1 MPDIID
7 NRTRHLAEEIAARL
21 NASQRAHFAVGYF
34 FLSGFEA
41 IAPHLTELSELR
53 LLIGNTLTQETI
65 EQLVEAR
72 RRLDAAE
79 AAKQDQE
86 FVNRDRKIQVLTD
99 TVDNLADAAAAMDQT
114 DEAECLLNTLADLV
128 EQGRIKVRVYTKGRL
143 HAKAYIFD
151 YKEGMPDVGVCIV
164 GSSNLTIA
172 GIQHN
177 TELNVIVHGN
187 DNHAFLSA
195 WFDELWKESEEFDK
209 ALLHVL
215 DESWARKEVTPYEV
229 YLKALYSLVGDQLD
243 EEEPQPLVTGM
254 PELADFQVDALRQAQ
269 GYLKDH
275 DGVIIGDVVGLGKT
289 YIGTALLKT
298 LQRVYRQQALI
309 ICPKRLERMW
319 QAFNETYAL
328 GATVLSMSL
337 LREGDGDGGARLD
350 LDRRFPQHKV
360 VLVDESHHFR
370 HSDNQRYRVLQP
382 FLHRPGMKAILMT
395 ATPRNTRARDALNQL
410 LLWMEDDART
420 IPINPPL
427 LTSYFRLIEAI
438 EERQREM
445 GQRVPGPHLPDVL
458 RHVMVRRTRNHI
470 KRYYPNATIDG
481 KPVHFPER
489 NLKTVDYRIDA
500 VYGSGNLY
508 KRFASDIKTMH
519 YARYGLYKYV
529 RPELQKLAKYQ
540 NLQRAGDRLKG
551 LMKAMLLKR
560 LESSVAAFRV
570 TVERLERSH
579 ARFLELLDDG
589 KVPAGE
595 AVSDLLMIVD
605 DDEFAERQDELEE
618 TGQLFDAADFIDD
631 LRHHIETD
639 RKTYRFMLQAVEGI
653 TPDKDA
659 KLQTLIRR
667 LRTEPE
673 LKDKVIVFTQFK
685 DTADYLRRELPTALK
700 GKRVIEWMTSDREDQ
715 LGIIGRF
722 APESNPDAVKWV
734 RSGEP
739 PIDILVSTDVLSE
752 GLNLQ
757 DCGSI
762 VNYDIHWNPVRLIQR
777 VGRID
782 RIGTE
787 YKTVWAFNFL
797 PDEGL
802 APHLNLRDTVRR
814 RIQEIH
820 ETIGEDAKVLEET
833 ERLNTADMYSI
844 YVEGHMPEEDEDDL
858 FSVQEAIE
866 ILRRIRMEQPELFS
880 RVSSLADGV
889 RASRTAAQPRRRKTR
904 AELFAEEVETKGIA
918 GTPPAATQLVLHG
931 ELAKSPPSAQLAM
944 EVEPGA
950 ATSETEGVYVLCS
963 AGDVKQAYFA
973 TPDAVREVDIA
984 LAARAFRCG
993 PEEPAREIPPWLNAA
1008 VQRARMAF
1016 AQAIDRLQ
1024 AGGSPTRPGAQK
1036 WVLKQLGDL
1045 ARSTDDQSE
1054 RQHLG
1059 ALHRAFNRPLTQT
1072 VIHMLR
1078 SLQRRGASGSDF
1090 ISELEEI
1097 ASAYGLFLDEGA
1109 QAARPT
1115 VGMADIRVVCSQVQL
1130 VPPTPSGQTEPD
1142 QGEVA
1147 A

>member
-7 NRTRHLAEEIAARL
+7 NRTRQLAEEIAARL
-21 NASQRAHFAVGYF
+21 SASQRAHFAVGYF

-41 IAPHLTELSELR
+41 IAPHLTDVSELR

-99 TVDNLADAAAAMDQT
+99 TVENLADAAAAMDQT
-114 DEAECLLNTLADLV
+114 DEAESLLNTLADLV
-128 EQGRIKVRVYTKGRL
+128 ERGRIKVRVYTKGRL

-164 GSSNLTIA
+164 GSSNLTLA

-187 DNHAFLSA
+187 DNHAFLGT
-195 WFDELWKESEEFDK
+195 WFGELWKDSEEFGK

-215 DESWARKEVTPYEV
+215 NESWARKEVTPYEA

-243 EEEPQPLVTGM
+243 EEEPPPLVTGM
-254 PELADFQVDALRQAQ
+254 PELADFQVDALSQAQ
-269 GYLKDH
+269 GYLRDH

-298 LQRVYRQQALI
+298 LQRVYRQQALV

-319 QAFNETYAL
+319 QTFNETYAL
-328 GATVLSMSL
+328 GATVMSMSL
-337 LREGDGDGGARLD
+337 LREGGGDGHAGLD
-350 LDRRFPQHKV
+350 LNRRFPQHKV
-360 VLVDESHHFR
+360 VLIDESHHFR

-382 FLHRPGMKAILMT
+382 FLHRPGMKALLLT
-395 ATPRNTRARDALNQL
+395 ATPRNTRATDVLNQL
-410 LLWMEDDART
+410 LLWMEDGAGT

-427 LTSYFRLIEAI
+427 LTNYFKQIEAI
-438 EERQREM
+438 EGQERETGR
-445 GQRVPGPHLPDVL
+445 RVPGPHLPDVL

-470 KRYYPNATIDG
+470 TRYYPNATIEG
-481 KPVHFPER
+481 EPVHFPKRE
-489 NLKTVDYRIDA
+489 LKTVDYRIDA
-500 VYGSGNLY
+500 VYGDLALY
-508 KRFASDIKTMH
+508 RRLVNEIESMS
-519 YARYGLYKYV
+519 YARYGLYNHV
-529 RPELQKLAKYQ
+529 RPELQKQAKYQ
-540 NLQRAGDRLKG
+540 NLQRAGSRLKG

-560 LESSVAAFRV
+560 LESSVAAFRA
-570 TVERLERSH
+570 TVQRLERSH
-579 ARFLELLDDG
+579 SRFLELLDDG

-605 DDEFAERQDELEE
+605 DDEFAEREGELEAS
-618 TGQLFDAADFIDD
+618 GQLFDAADFKDE
-631 LRHHIETD
+631 LRPHIEAD
-639 RKTYRFMLQAVEGI
+639 RRTFKFMLQAVEGI
-653 TPDKDA
+653 TPNKDA

-667 LRTEPE
+667 LRTEPQ

-685 DTADYLRRELPTALK
+685 DTADYLREELPNAFK
-700 GKRVIEWMTSDREDQ
+700 RKRVVEWMTSDREDQ

-722 APESNPDAVKWV
+722 APKSNPDAVKWV
-734 RSGEP
+734 RPGER

-757 DCGSI
+757 DCGTI
-762 VNYDIHWNPVRLIQR
+762 INYDIHWNPVRLIQR

-782 RIGTE
+782 RIGS
-787 YKTVWAFNFL
+787 KHDTVWAFNFL

-802 APHLNLRDTVRR
+802 DEHLNLRETVRR

-820 ETIGEDAKVLEET
+820 ETIGEDAKVMEET

-844 YVEGHMPEEDEDDL
+844 YVEGGVPEEDEDDL

-866 ILRRIRMEQPELFS
+866 ILRRIRAEETELFS
-880 RVSSLADGV
+880 RISSLADGV
-889 RASRTAAQPRRRKTR
+889 RASRTVAERRRPKSQ
-904 AELFAEEVETKGIA
+904 AELFAEELEVQGVA
-918 GTPPAATQLVLHG
+918 GTPPAVTQLVLNA
-931 ELAKSPPSAQLAM
+931 ELAKQPPSAQLAI
-944 EVEPGA
+944 EVEPPFGA
-950 ATSETEGVYVLCS
+950 LQVEGVYVLCS

-973 TPDAVREVDIA
+973 TPDTVREVDIA
-984 LAARAFRCG
+984 LAVRAFRCG
-993 PEEPAREIPPWLNAA
+993 RDEPSRGRPSWLNTA
-1008 VQRARMAF
+1008 VQRVRAEF
-1016 AQAIDRLQ
+1016 ATAIDRLQ
-1024 AGGSPTRPGAQK
+1024 TGGSPTRPAAQK

-1045 ARSTDDQSE
+1045 ARATEDLNE
-1054 RQHLG
+1054 RQQLG
-1059 ALHRAFNRPLTQT
+1059 ALHRAFSRPLTQT

-1078 SLQRRGASGSDF
+1078 SLQRRGVSGPES
-1090 ISELEEI
+1090 IPELEEI
-1097 ASAYGLFLDEGA
+1097 ASAYALFVEEGA
-1109 QAARPT
+1109 APARPA
-1115 VGMADIRVVCSQVQL
+1115 VGVGDIRIVCSQVQL
-1130 VPPTPSGQTEPD
+1130 PPGD
-1142 QGEVA
+1142 A
-1147 A
+1147 